1 MRLRLQAAVT
11 AAALALA
18 ASGPVDGLRQ
28 ALPDGGRLSVEAAA
42 IELTGGRLA
51 GLAPAG
57 AWELRSPHPGF
68 GGLSGL
74 LVEDGRLL
82 AVTDQG
88 WWFGARLAASGGG
101 LRLEDA
107 RLAPM
112 RDPGGDSYTKAGGDA
127 EGLARLGETLAV
139 SFERDHRVMFLR
151 ETGRLGGTIQS
162 RRFERLPSNKGLEA
176 LASLPDGRLI
186 ALTEARDDSGLDDS
200 GVPVFLIGPDGAVT
214 EARLPP
220 AGRHAVTGADVGPD
234 GRLYLVLRH
243 FSFLTGVSIRVMRYR
258 LGEDGLPLAG
268 TAETL
273 AAFENASGIDNMEG
287 IAVER
292 ADGASRLWLVSDDN
306 FNAIQRTLL
315 LRFEVSD

>member
-1 MRLRLQAAVT
+1 MRLLLQAAVT

-57 AWELRSPHPGF
+57 AWELRSPHPEF

-112 RDPGGDSYTKAGGDA
+112 RDAGGDSYTKAGDDA

-139 SFERDHRVMFLR
+139 SFERDHRVMLLR

-186 ALTEARDDSGLDDS
+186 ALAEARDGS

-243 FSFLTGVSIRVMRYR
+243 FSLLTGVSIRVMRYR

-292 ADGASRLWLVSDDN
+292 ADAASRLWLVSDDN

-315 LRFEVSD
+315 LRFEVLD